1 MDILLSS
8 HNKTFS
14 CAIVLALAALLAT
27 ISFTATGKD
36 LEVTDS
42 LDRSVTLAEPAQ
54 RVVTLAPHLVEN
66 LYSAGG
72 GNRIVGTVSFSNYPG
87 AATALPVI
95 GSFNAFSLE
104 RIVTLQPDLIL
115 MWGSGNGV
123 QALDQLQA
131 LGVPVYVDE
140 LRTLEDLYRSIR
152 NLGAL
157 TGVAQEAEREATRLE
172 QGFAQLRALY
182 AGAKR
187 MSVFYQIWHEPL
199 QTLNGDHLINEV
211 IQICGG
217 SNVFADAASLTP
229 RVSLESVL
237 ERDPDVIVASG
248 MSQARPAWLENWR
261 DYPNLRAVE
270 HNALFSIDPDQI
282 QRPTARL
289 LQGATELCRQLD
301 SVRASTVPTA
311 S

>member
-72 GNRIVGTVSFSNYPG
+72 GDRIVGTVSFSNYPG

-217 SNVFADAASLTP
+217 NNVFADAASLTP

-301 SVRASTVPTA
+301 SVRASTVTTA

>member
-1 MDILLSS
+1 MDIRLSS
-8 HNKTFS
+8 HSKTFS
-14 CAIVLALAALLAT
+14 CVILLGLAALLAT
-27 ISFTATGKD
+27 SGFTAGAVD

-42 LDRSVTLAEPAQ
+42 LDRRVTLAEPAQ

-66 LYSAGG
+66 LFSAGG
-72 GNRIVGTVSFSNYPG
+72 GEKIVGTVSFSNYPG
-87 AATALPVI
+87 AAKSLPVI

-115 MWGSGNGV
+115 MWGSGNGL

-157 TGVAQEAEREATRLE
+157 TGTAQEADQEATRLK
-172 QGFAQLRALY
+172 QGFANLQALY
-182 AGAKR
+182 GGAKP
-187 MSVFYQIWHEPL
+187 MTVFYQIWHEPL

-229 RVSLESVL
+229 KVSLESVL

-248 MSQARPAWLENWR
+248 MSQVRPAWLENWR

-289 LQGATELCRQLD
+289 LQGTTELCRQID
-301 SVRASTVPTA
+301 SVRALTESTTP
-311 S
+311 

>member
-1 MDILLSS
+1 MDIRLSS
-8 HNKTFS
+8 HNKPFY
-14 CAIVLALAALLAT
+14 CVILLALAALLAT
-27 ISFTATGKD
+27 TGFTARAND

-42 LDRSVTLAEPAQ
+42 LDRRVTLAGPAQ

-72 GNRIVGTVSFSNYPG
+72 GDKIVGTVSFSNYPG
-87 AATALPVI
+87 TARSLPVI

-104 RIVTLQPDLIL
+104 RIVTLQPDLVL
-115 MWGSGNGV
+115 MWGSGNGL

-152 NLGAL
+152 NLGVL
-157 TGVAQEAEREATRLE
+157 TGAAQEADQEATRLE
-172 QGFAQLRALY
+172 QGFAKLQALY
-182 AGAKR
+182 GTAKS
-187 MSVFYQIWHEPL
+187 MTVFYQIWHEPL

-217 SNVFADAASLTP
+217 TNVFADAASLTP
-229 RVSLESVL
+229 KVSLESVL

-261 DYPNLRAVE
+261 DYPNLSAVE

-289 LQGATELCRQLD
+289 LQGATELCQRLD
-301 SVRASTVPTA
+301 SVRALTVRTA
-311 S
+311 P